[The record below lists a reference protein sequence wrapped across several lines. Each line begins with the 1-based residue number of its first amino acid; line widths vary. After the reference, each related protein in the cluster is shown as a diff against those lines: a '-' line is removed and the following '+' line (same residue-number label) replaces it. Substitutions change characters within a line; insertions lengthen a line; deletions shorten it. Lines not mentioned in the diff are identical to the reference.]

1 MIKRVGTVLV
11 LTLLRQTIMTPDP
24 KLQHA
29 TLSSNPLTI
38 YPAGCKQQAD
48 DIATLLHAIDDFGA
62 TALALSSKSGQ
73 GYSMFIDARDN
84 IRSQIEHTFEKY
96 RLVKEAA

>member
-1 MIKRVGTVLV
+1 MIKRVSTVLV
-11 LTLLRQTIMTPDP
+11 LTLLRQTIMQHDP

-48 DIATLLHAIDDFGA
+48 DIAMLLQAVDDFGA
-62 TALALSSKSGQ
+62 TTFALSSNSAQ
-73 GYSMFIDARDN
+73 GYSMFIDARN
-84 IRSQIEHTFEKY
+84 QIREQFERTLSKY
-96 RLVKEAA
+96 RLVKEVA